1 MLEVGGRQ
9 VAFLVDSCCTI
20 FGGSLLYF
28 LAFLLGAAFSV
39 ITSTSSSS
47 ATVAGR
53 VLGLRFGWE
62 SESALRARWVEGLAC
77 CVGTRKQ
84 PEYLARDIL
93 I

>member
-9 VAFLVDSCCTI
+9 LAFLLDSAALFLAEACCT
-20 FGGSLLYF
+20 
-28 LAFLLGAAFSV
+28 FLLGAAFSV
-39 ITSTSSSS
+39 ITS
-47 ATVAGR
+47 TVAGR